1 MKVSMSASP
10 AQSRQ
15 IKQQLAMPE
24 ESLSYE
30 LGKAVQEL
38 PPMYTRILSGA
49 IGAFTLGTLAWAQFS
64 QVEEVAVTQGKLL
77 PSSEVR
83 PIRATNIGG
92 VSKALV
98 KEGDTVS
105 KDQVLIELD
114 PGASETS
121 VEGLEKEVAK
131 LKSEITRLEV
141 EDKGGVGSG
150 TVDEQRLND
159 ARRLELATKQ
169 QSALSEAARKKEA
182 INEQISRRDR
192 IVEAKR
198 AAESNQRS
206 AEAAFQQAEAALN
219 SAKEGLAQSQE
230 RADRYS
236 KLENTGAVS
245 NVNVIDARERLASAN
260 QAVAQAEQ
268 QKINAQNAIEQA
280 ASEAVSMQ
288 DEMQA
293 QESRITQA
301 EQDFQSSASSVQTI
315 LPQRQSEVLTQ
326 LNQRRTDLTTKQAEL
341 EVAKKQKSE
350 REVVKAPFDGTVYNV
365 KVTQGPV
372 QQGEEL
378 LSILPKDEELIMEV
392 KVLNQDIGFVQPK
405 LNPEGQPLRAK
416 VKLSAFPYQ
425 EYSVIEGEVISV
437 SPDAVVE
444 RDENGRELGPVFLAK
459 VKLAK
464 SSVRVRDKVVDL
476 TPGMTG
482 TADIVTRKKSILSFL
497 IEPVTRKFDEA
508 FSAR

>member
-15 IKQQLAMPE
+15 IKQQLAVPE

-38 PPMYTRILSGA
+38 PPLYTRVLSGSIA
-49 IGAFTLGTLAWAQFS
+49 LLTLGTIAWAQIS

-83 PIRATNIGG
+83 PIRATTVGG
-92 VSKALV
+92 VSSARV
-98 KEGDTVS
+98 KEGDIVT
-105 KDQVLIELD
+105 KDQILVEMD
-114 PGASETS
+114 PGAVETS

-131 LKSEITRLEV
+131 LQSEVGRLEI
-141 EDKGGVGSG
+141 ENKGGVAG
-150 TVDEQRLND
+150 TPEQQQL
-159 ARRLELATKQ
+159 LASRQLDLQTKQ
-169 QSALSEAARKKEA
+169 QGALSESARKKEA
-182 INEQISRRDR
+182 ITEQISRRDR
-192 IVEAKR
+192 LVEAKR
-198 AAESNQRS
+198 NAESNTLS
-206 AEAAFQQAEAALN
+206 ARAALAQSELALA
-219 SAKEGLAQSQE
+219 SAREGLAQSQE
-230 RADRYS
+230 RANRFS

-268 QKINAQNAIEQA
+268 QRITAQNAIDQA
-280 ASEAVSMQ
+280 ASEVISMNE
-288 DEMQA
+288 EMQA
-293 QESRITQA
+293 QDSRIIQA
-301 EQDFQSSASSVQTI
+301 EQDFQSSISTVQNI
-315 LPQRQSEVLTQ
+315 QPQRQSEVLTQ
-326 LNQRRTDLTTKQAEL
+326 LTARRSELTAKTGEL

-378 LSILPKDEELIMEV
+378 LSILPKDQELVMEV
-392 KVLNQDIGFVQPK
+392 KVTNQDVGFVRLGMK
-405 LNPEGQPLRAK
+405 AK
-416 VKLSAFPYQ
+416 VKLTAFPYQ
-425 EYSVIEGEVISV
+425 EFSVIEGELISV

-444 RDENGRELGPVFLAK
+444 RDAQGREMGPVFLAK
-459 VKLAK
+459 VKLNKA
-464 SSVRVRDKVVDL
+464 SVPVRGKVVDL
-476 TPGMTG
+476 TPGMSG
-482 TADIVTRKKSILSFL
+482 TADIVTRKKSVLSFL

>member
-15 IKQQLAMPE
+15 IKQQLAVPE

-38 PPMYTRILSGA
+38 PPLYTRVLSGSIA
-49 IGAFTLGTLAWAQFS
+49 LLTLGTIAWAQLS

-83 PIRATNIGG
+83 PIRATTVGG
-92 VSKALV
+92 VSSARV
-98 KEGDTVS
+98 KEGDIVT
-105 KDQVLIELD
+105 KDQILVEMD
-114 PGASETS
+114 PGAVETS

-131 LKSEITRLEV
+131 LQSEVGRLEI
-141 EDKGGVGSG
+141 ENKGGVAG
-150 TVDEQRLND
+150 TPEQQQL
-159 ARRLELATKQ
+159 LASRQLDLQTKQ
-169 QSALSEAARKKEA
+169 QGALSDSARKKEA
-182 INEQISRRDR
+182 ISEQISRRDR
-192 IVEAKR
+192 LVEAKR
-198 AAESNQRS
+198 S
-206 AEAAFQQAEAALN
+206 AETNKLSAQSALAQSELALA
-219 SAKEGLAQSQE
+219 SAREGLAQSQE
-230 RADRYS
+230 RAKRFS

-268 QKINAQNAIEQA
+268 QRITAQNTIDQA
-280 ASEAVSMQ
+280 ASEVISMNE
-288 DEMQA
+288 EMQA
-293 QESRITQA
+293 QDSRIIQA
-301 EQDFQSSASSVQTI
+301 EQDFQSSISTVQNI
-315 LPQRQSEVLTQ
+315 QPQRQSEVLTQ
-326 LNQRRTDLTTKQAEL
+326 LTARRSELTAKTGEL

-378 LSILPKDEELIMEV
+378 LSILPKDQELVMEV
-392 KVLNQDIGFVQPK
+392 KVTNQDVGFVRLGMK
-405 LNPEGQPLRAK
+405 AK
-416 VKLSAFPYQ
+416 VKLTAFPYQ
-425 EYSVIEGEVISV
+425 EFSVIEGELISV

-444 RDENGRELGPVFLAK
+444 RDAQGREMGPVFLAK
-459 VKLAK
+459 VKLNKA
-464 SSVRVRDKVVDL
+464 SVPVRGKVVDL
-476 TPGMTG
+476 TPGMSG
-482 TADIVTRKKSILSFL
+482 TADIVTRKKSVLSFL

>member
-15 IKQQLAMPE
+15 IKQQLAVPD

-38 PPMYTRILSGA
+38 PPLYTRVLSGSIA
-49 IGAFTLGTLAWAQFS
+49 ALTLGAIAWAQFS

-83 PIRATNIGG
+83 PIRATNVGG
-92 VSKALV
+92 VSKARV
-98 KEGDTVS
+98 KEGDTVT
-105 KDQVLIELD
+105 KDQILVEMD
-114 PGASETS
+114 PGAVETS
-121 VEGLEKEVAK
+121 VQGLEQEVSK
-131 LKSEITRLEV
+131 LKSEVARLEV
-141 EDKGGVGSG
+141 ENRGGVGG
-150 TVDEQRLND
+150 TPEQQQLTASRLLD
-159 ARRLELATKQ
+159 LQTKQ
-169 QSALSEAARKKEA
+169 QGALSDSARKKEA
-182 INEQISRRDR
+182 ISEQVSRRDR
-192 IVEAKR
+192 LVEAQR
-198 AAESNQRS
+198 NATSNKLS
-206 AEAAFQQAEAALN
+206 AQAALGQSELALA
-219 SAKEGLAQSQE
+219 SAREGLAQSQE
-230 RADRYS
+230 RANRFS

-268 QKINAQNAIEQA
+268 QRISAQNAIDQA
-280 ASEAVSMQ
+280 ASEVISMEE
-288 DEMQA
+288 EMQA
-293 QESRITQA
+293 QDSRIIQA
-301 EQDFQSSASSVQTI
+301 EQDFQSSISTVQNI
-315 LPQRQSEVLTQ
+315 QPQRQSEVLTQ
-326 LNQRRTDLTTKQAEL
+326 LNSRRSELTAKTGEL

-392 KVLNQDIGFVQPK
+392 KVLNQDVGFVQPK
-405 LNPEGQPLRAK
+405 QLGPNEKLRAK

-425 EYSVIEGEVISV
+425 EYSVIEGEVISI

-464 SSVRVRDKVVDL
+464 SSVKVRDKVVDL

-497 IEPVTRKFDEA
+497 IEPVTRKFEEA